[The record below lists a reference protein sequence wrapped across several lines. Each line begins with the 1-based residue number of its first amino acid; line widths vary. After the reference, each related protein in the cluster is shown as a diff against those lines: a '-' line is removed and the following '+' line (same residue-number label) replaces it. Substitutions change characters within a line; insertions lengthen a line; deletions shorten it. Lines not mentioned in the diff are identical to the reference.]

1 MLIVGEKIWVSQKEM
16 GKELNAVSFLSFF
29 FFLTKAVLHLYIPRV
44 SDKAW
49 SVIYL
54 LELALIIKKPFFKMQ
69 TLIEQFNILTEECI
83 KIKLGDF

>member
-1 MLIVGEKIWVSQKEM
+1 MGFPKRNGERIECCK
-16 GKELNAVSFLSFF
+16 LSFFLF